1 MASIT
6 SKQRKQFKR
15 FVEDGADR
23 ALEEINLDKDGLQ
36 NLIENGGAF
45 QDDIMASIR
54 KHSAPKSFKDL
65 ALSLN
70 PTDLRKFWVQ
80 LWQKWDSKGIHNIV
94 VPDPPTME
102 QIQAEKD
109 RGRGFI
115 CLPSQLA
122 TVSALAD
129 LGKLFPK
136 MQSWSVSGG
145 DDAKKIKNT
154 KDLSGWL
161 AVELAVNM
169 PNPNTTEAELRKIFS
184 KQNTEGETLNTY
196 IVFGQFCKE
205 VFGKYPDIPGWVRL
219 LGSSYDGDVL
229 STDFFEDGIL
239 FVNHRW
245 VPDYHDSSIGGRSV
259 AV

>member
-45 QDDIMASIR
+45 QDDLIVSAR
-54 KHSAPKSFKDL
+54 KLSAPKSLKDL

-70 PTDLRKFWVQ
+70 PTDLCRFWVQ

-102 QIQAEKD
+102 QIQAEND

-115 CLPSQLA
+115 YLPPQLA
-122 TVSALAD
+122 TVTALAE

-145 DDAKKIKNT
+145 NDAKKIKNA
-154 KDLSGWL
+154 KDLSSWL
-161 AVELAVNM
+161 AVEMAVNM
-169 PNPNTTEAELRKIFS
+169 PNPNTTETELRNIFS
-184 KQNTEGETLNTY
+184 QQNAEGETLNTY

-205 VFGKYPDIPGWVRL
+205 VFGQYPDIPGYVRL
-219 LGSSYDGDVL
+219 LGSSYDGNVL
-229 STDFFEDGIL
+229 HARFCGYGDL
-239 FVNHRW
+239 FVRRGW
-245 VPDYHDSSIGGRSV
+245 GPDSRGSTVGGRSV